1 MDPTTRWISILGIAA
16 LCFGLA
22 LFVLRVPLRTIL
34 IFFAIGVPLVVLWLY
49 ADEKSK
55 QQKRVSMIS
64 KQGCICSIVKQRM
77 KSSDLLIWSKMEYR
91 IQQKVGCHRYVNSGY
106 SHNITYC
113 GRFYSKPYFSSAKT
127 TDIGPNTNTNTNT
140 RTECLQQ

>member
-34 IFFAIGVPLVVLWLY
+34 IFFAIGIPLIILWLY

-55 QQKRVSMIS
+55 QQKIINKII
-64 KQGCICSIVKQRM
+64 KQRCICSICKHEQAKVCLDQKCACCIMM
-77 KSSDLLIWSKMEYR
+77 KGSDIMGHS
-91 IQQKVGCHRYVNSGY
+91 IN
-106 SHNITYC
+106 
-113 GRFYSKPYFSSAKT
+113 P
-127 TDIGPNTNTNTNT
+127 
-140 RTECLQQ
+140 LQ